1 MKILKM
7 IIISV
12 VVLAAIV
19 LGVAYYSSGKID
31 AYVKTAI
38 EQYGSE
44 SLGTKV
50 SVGEVNISLRQTTAT
65 ITNLEIANP
74 PGFNDP
80 AAFKAGLIQIT
91 LNSKESKLDSVV
103 IDRILLNS
111 PMVYYIKTKQTD
123 NLSALQDNVARSDK
137 GHQSSDQAG
146 DPKGKKDKDRQQP
159 RILIKKFDIEGAN
172 LSYRDTRIVSTT
184 VNLKLDD
191 IHITDIDTGKNGAGT
206 QEAVSKIV
214 NAIVPAVKQAAIKS
228 VAAINPT
235 NQNQKGKY
243 LLNSKRIS
251 KPFLFSCVV
260 NWFSINCYLV
270 KSRYIDKAVK
280 NTPTSPV

>member
-1 MKILKM
+1 MKILK
-7 IIISV
+7 IVAISI
-12 VVLAAIV
+12 VVLLAIA
-19 LGVAYYSSGKID
+19 LGIAYYSSGKID

-38 EQYGSE
+38 EKYGSE

-74 PGFNDP
+74 PGFDDP
-80 AAFKAGLIQIT
+80 IAFKAGLIEIT

-111 PMVYYIKTKQTD
+111 PMVFYIKTKQTD
-123 NLSALQDNVARSDK
+123 NLSSLQDQAARSSNNSQSADKTGGSKDK
-137 GHQSSDQAG
+137 G
-146 DPKGKKDKDRQQP
+146 REQP
-159 RILIKKFDIEGAN
+159 RILIKKFDIERAN

-191 IHITDIDTGKNGAGT
+191 IHIVDIDTGKNGAGT

-228 VAAINPT
+228 VAAYLDVATDTLRNVSDSAQQLGKEAVT
-235 NQNQKGKY
+235 NIKKFFQKQ
-243 LLNSKRIS
+243 
-251 KPFLFSCVV
+251 
-260 NWFSINCYLV
+260 
-270 KSRYIDKAVK
+270 
-280 NTPTSPV
+280 

>member
-1 MKILKM
+1 MKILK
-7 IIISV
+7 IVAISI
-12 VVLAAIV
+12 VVLLAIA
-19 LGVAYYSSGKID
+19 LGIAYYSSGKID

-38 EQYGSE
+38 EKYGSE

-50 SVGEVNISLRQTTAT
+50 SVGEVNISLLQTTAT

-74 PGFNDP
+74 PGFDDP
-80 AAFKAGLIQIT
+80 IAFKAGLIEIT

-111 PMVYYIKTKQTD
+111 PMVFYIKTKQTD
-123 NLSALQDNVARSDK
+123 NLSRLQDQATRSTKDS
-137 GHQSSDQAG
+137 QSSDKPG
-146 DPKGKKDKDRQQP
+146 GSKDKGREQP
-159 RILIKKFDIEGAN
+159 RILIKKFDIEKAN

-191 IHITDIDTGKNGAGT
+191 IHIVDIDTGKNGAGT

-228 VAAINPT
+228 VAAYLDVATDTLRNVSESAQQLGKEAVT
-235 NQNQKGKY
+235 NIKKFFQKQ
-243 LLNSKRIS
+243 
-251 KPFLFSCVV
+251 
-260 NWFSINCYLV
+260 
-270 KSRYIDKAVK
+270 
-280 NTPTSPV
+280 

>member
-1 MKILKM
+1 MKILK
-7 IIISV
+7 IVAISI
-12 VVLAAIV
+12 VVLLAIA
-19 LGVAYYSSGKID
+19 LGIAYYSSGKID

-38 EQYGSE
+38 EKYGSD

-74 PGFNDP
+74 PGFDDP
-80 AAFKAGLIQIT
+80 IAFKAGLIEIT

-111 PMVYYIKTKQTD
+111 PMVFYIKTKQTD
-123 NLSALQDNVARSDK
+123 NLSSLQDQAARSSNNSQSADKTGGSKDK
-137 GHQSSDQAG
+137 G
-146 DPKGKKDKDRQQP
+146 REQP
-159 RILIKKFDIEGAN
+159 RILIKKFDIERAN

-191 IHITDIDTGKNGAGT
+191 IHIVDIDTGKNGAGT

-228 VAAINPT
+228 VAAYLDVATDTLRNVSDSAQQLGKEAVT
-235 NQNQKGKY
+235 NIKKFFQKQ
-243 LLNSKRIS
+243 
-251 KPFLFSCVV
+251 
-260 NWFSINCYLV
+260 
-270 KSRYIDKAVK
+270 
-280 NTPTSPV
+280 

>member
-1 MKILKM
+1 MKILK
-7 IIISV
+7 IVAISI
-12 VVLAAIV
+12 VVLAAIA
-19 LGVAYYSSGKID
+19 LGIAYYSSGKID

-38 EQYGSE
+38 EKYGSE

-74 PGFNDP
+74 PGFDDP
-80 AAFKAGLIQIT
+80 IAFKAGLIEIT

-111 PMVYYIKTKQTD
+111 PMVFYIKTKQTD
-123 NLSALQDNVARSDK
+123 NLSSLQDQAARSSNNS
-137 GHQSSDQAG
+137 QSSDKTG
-146 DPKGKKDKDRQQP
+146 GSKDKGREQP
-159 RILIKKFDIEGAN
+159 RILIKKFDIERAN

-191 IHITDIDTGKNGAGT
+191 IHIVDIDTGKNGAGT

-214 NAIVPAVKQAAIKS
+214 NAIVPAIKQAAIKS
-228 VAAINPT
+228 VAAYLDVATDTLRNVSDSAQQLGKDAVSNIKKFF
-235 NQNQKGKY
+235 QKQ
-243 LLNSKRIS
+243 
-251 KPFLFSCVV
+251 
-260 NWFSINCYLV
+260 
-270 KSRYIDKAVK
+270 
-280 NTPTSPV
+280 

>member
-1 MKILKM
+1 MKILK
-7 IIISV
+7 IVAISI
-12 VVLAAIV
+12 VVLAAIA
-19 LGVAYYSSGKID
+19 LGIAYYSSGKID

-38 EQYGSE
+38 EKYGSD

-74 PGFNDP
+74 PGFDDP
-80 AAFKAGLIQIT
+80 IAFKAGLIEIT

-111 PMVYYIKTKQTD
+111 PMVFYIKTKQTD
-123 NLSALQDNVARSDK
+123 NLSSLQDQAARSSNNS
-137 GHQSSDQAG
+137 QSSDKTG
-146 DPKGKKDKDRQQP
+146 GSKDKGREQP
-159 RILIKKFDIEGAN
+159 RILIKKFDIERAN

-191 IHITDIDTGKNGAGT
+191 IHIVDIDTGKNGAGT

-214 NAIVPAVKQAAIKS
+214 NAIIPAVKQAVIKS
-228 VAAINPT
+228 VTAYLDVATDTLRNVSDSAQQLGKEAVT
-235 NQNQKGKY
+235 NIKKFFQKQ
-243 LLNSKRIS
+243 
-251 KPFLFSCVV
+251 
-260 NWFSINCYLV
+260 
-270 KSRYIDKAVK
+270 
-280 NTPTSPV
+280 

>member
-1 MKILKM
+1 MKILK
-7 IIISV
+7 IVAISI
-12 VVLAAIV
+12 VVLLAIA
-19 LGVAYYSSGKID
+19 LGIAYYSSGKID

-38 EQYGSE
+38 EKYGSE

-50 SVGEVNISLRQTTAT
+50 SVGEVNISLLQTTAT

-74 PGFNDP
+74 PGFDDP
-80 AAFKAGLIQIT
+80 IAFKAGLIEIT

-111 PMVYYIKTKQTD
+111 PMVFYIKTKQTD
-123 NLSALQDNVARSDK
+123 NLSRLQDQATRSTKDS
-137 GHQSSDQAG
+137 QSSDKPG
-146 DPKGKKDKDRQQP
+146 GSKDKGREQP
-159 RILIKKFDIEGAN
+159 RILIKKFDIEKAN

-191 IHITDIDTGKNGAGT
+191 IHIVDIDTGKNGAGT

-228 VAAINPT
+228 VAAYLDVATDTLRNASDSAQQLGKDAVSNIKKFF
-235 NQNQKGKY
+235 QKQ
-243 LLNSKRIS
+243 
-251 KPFLFSCVV
+251 
-260 NWFSINCYLV
+260 
-270 KSRYIDKAVK
+270 
-280 NTPTSPV
+280 

>member
-1 MKILKM
+1 MKILK
-7 IIISV
+7 IVAISI
-12 VVLAAIV
+12 VVLPAIA
-19 LGVAYYSSGKID
+19 LGIAYYSSGKID

-38 EQYGSE
+38 EKYGSE

-74 PGFNDP
+74 PGFDDP
-80 AAFKAGLIQIT
+80 IAFKAGLIEIT

-111 PMVYYIKTKQTD
+111 PMVFYIKTKQTD
-123 NLSALQDNVARSDK
+123 NLSSLQDQAARSSNNSQSADKTGGSKDK
-137 GHQSSDQAG
+137 G
-146 DPKGKKDKDRQQP
+146 REQP
-159 RILIKKFDIEGAN
+159 RILIKKFDIERAN

-191 IHITDIDTGKNGAGT
+191 IHIVDIDTGKNGAGT

-228 VAAINPT
+228 VAAYLDVATDTLRNVSDSAQQLGKDAVSNIKKFF
-235 NQNQKGKY
+235 QKQ
-243 LLNSKRIS
+243 
-251 KPFLFSCVV
+251 
-260 NWFSINCYLV
+260 
-270 KSRYIDKAVK
+270 
-280 NTPTSPV
+280 

>member
-1 MKILKM
+1 MKILK
-7 IIISV
+7 IVAISI
-12 VVLAAIV
+12 VVLAAIA
-19 LGVAYYSSGKID
+19 LGIAYYSSGKID

-38 EQYGSE
+38 EKYGSD

-74 PGFNDP
+74 PGFDDP
-80 AAFKAGLIQIT
+80 IAFKAGLIEIT

-123 NLSALQDNVARSDK
+123 NLSTLQEQAARSTKDN
-137 GHQSSDQAG
+137 QSSDKTG
-146 DPKGKKDKDRQQP
+146 GPKDKDLEQP

-228 VAAINPT
+228 VAAYLDVATDTLRNVSDSAQQLGKDAVSNIKKFF
-235 NQNQKGKY
+235 QKQ
-243 LLNSKRIS
+243 
-251 KPFLFSCVV
+251 
-260 NWFSINCYLV
+260 
-270 KSRYIDKAVK
+270 
-280 NTPTSPV
+280 

>member
-1 MKILKM
+1 MKILK
-7 IIISV
+7 IVAISI
-12 VVLAAIV
+12 VVLLAIA
-19 LGVAYYSSGKID
+19 LGIAYYSSGKID

-38 EQYGSE
+38 EKYGSE

-50 SVGEVNISLRQTTAT
+50 SVGEVNISLLQTTAT

-74 PGFNDP
+74 PGFDDP
-80 AAFKAGLIQIT
+80 IAFKAGLIEIT

-111 PMVYYIKTKQTD
+111 PMVFYIKTKQTD
-123 NLSALQDNVARSDK
+123 NLSRLQDQATRSTKDS
-137 GHQSSDQAG
+137 QSSDKPG
-146 DPKGKKDKDRQQP
+146 GSKDKGREQP
-159 RILIKKFDIEGAN
+159 RILIKKFDIERAN

-191 IHITDIDTGKNGAGT
+191 IHIVDIDTGKNGAGT

-228 VAAINPT
+228 VAAYLDVATDTLRNVSESAQQLGKEAVT
-235 NQNQKGKY
+235 NIKKFFQKQ
-243 LLNSKRIS
+243 
-251 KPFLFSCVV
+251 
-260 NWFSINCYLV
+260 
-270 KSRYIDKAVK
+270 
-280 NTPTSPV
+280 

>member
-137 GHQSSDQAG
+137 EHQSSDQAG

-184 VNLKLDD
+184 
-191 IHITDIDTGKNGAGT
+191 
-206 QEAVSKIV
+206 
-214 NAIVPAVKQAAIKS
+214 
-228 VAAINPT
+228 
-235 NQNQKGKY
+235 
-243 LLNSKRIS
+243 
-251 KPFLFSCVV
+251 
-260 NWFSINCYLV
+260 
-270 KSRYIDKAVK
+270 
-280 NTPTSPV
+280 

>member
-1 MKILKM
+1 MKILK
-7 IIISV
+7 IVAISI
-12 VVLAAIV
+12 VVLAAIA
-19 LGVAYYSSGKID
+19 LGIAYFTSGKID

-38 EQYGSE
+38 EKYGSE

-65 ITNLEIANP
+65 IKNLEIANP
-74 PGFNDP
+74 PGFDDP
-80 AAFKAGLIQIT
+80 IAFKAGLIEIA

-123 NLSALQDNVARSDK
+123 NLSTLQEQAARSTKDN
-137 GHQSSDQAG
+137 QSSDKTG
-146 DPKGKKDKDRQQP
+146 GPKDKDLEQP

-228 VAAINPT
+228 VAAYLDVATDTLRNVSDSAQQLGKDAVSNIKKFF
-235 NQNQKGKY
+235 QKQ
-243 LLNSKRIS
+243 
-251 KPFLFSCVV
+251 
-260 NWFSINCYLV
+260 
-270 KSRYIDKAVK
+270 
-280 NTPTSPV
+280 

>member
-1 MKILKM
+1 MKILR
-7 IIISV
+7 IVAISI
-12 VVLAAIV
+12 VVLLAIA
-19 LGVAYYSSGKID
+19 LGIAYYSSGKID

-38 EQYGSE
+38 EKYGSE

-74 PGFNDP
+74 PGFDDP
-80 AAFKAGLIQIT
+80 IAFKAGLIEIT

-111 PMVYYIKTKQTD
+111 PMVFYIKTKQTD
-123 NLSALQDNVARSDK
+123 NLSSLQDQAARSTN
-137 GHQSSDQAG
+137 HSQSSDKTG
-146 DPKGKKDKDRQQP
+146 GSKDKGREQP
-159 RILIKKFDIEGAN
+159 RILIKKFDIERAN

-191 IHITDIDTGKNGAGT
+191 IHIVDIDTGKNGAGT

-214 NAIVPAVKQAAIKS
+214 NAKS
-228 VAAINPT
+228 AP
-235 NQNQKGKY
+235 
-243 LLNSKRIS
+243 KRMS
-251 KPFLFSCVV
+251 
-260 NWFSINCYLV
+260 
-270 KSRYIDKAVK
+270 AH
-280 NTPTSPV
+280 

>member
-1 MKILKM
+1 MKILK
-7 IIISV
+7 IVAISI
-12 VVLAAIV
+12 VVLLAIA
-19 LGVAYYSSGKID
+19 LGIAYYSSGKID

-38 EQYGSE
+38 EKYGSE

-50 SVGEVNISLRQTTAT
+50 SVGEVNISLLQTTAT

-74 PGFNDP
+74 PGFDDP
-80 AAFKAGLIQIT
+80 IAFKAGLIEIT

-111 PMVYYIKTKQTD
+111 PMVFYIKTKQTD
-123 NLSALQDNVARSDK
+123 NLSRLQDQATRSTKDS
-137 GHQSSDQAG
+137 QSSDKPG
-146 DPKGKKDKDRQQP
+146 GSKDKGREQP
-159 RILIKKFDIEGAN
+159 RILIKKFDIEKAN

-191 IHITDIDTGKNGAGT
+191 IHIVDIDTGKNGAGT

-228 VAAINPT
+228 VAAYLDVATDTLRNVSDSAQQLGKEAVT
-235 NQNQKGKY
+235 NIKKFFQKQ
-243 LLNSKRIS
+243 
-251 KPFLFSCVV
+251 
-260 NWFSINCYLV
+260 
-270 KSRYIDKAVK
+270 
-280 NTPTSPV
+280 

>member
-7 IIISV
+7 ITISI
-12 VVLAAIV
+12 VVLAAIA
-19 LGVAYYSSGKID
+19 LGIAYYSSGKID

-38 EQYGSE
+38 EKYGSE

-50 SVGEVNISLRQTTAT
+50 SAGEVNISLRKTTAT
-65 ITNLEIANP
+65 IKNLEIANP
-74 PGFNDP
+74 PGFDDP
-80 AAFKAGLIQIT
+80 IAFKAGLIEIT

-123 NLSALQDNVARSDK
+123 NLSTLQEQAARSTKDN
-137 GHQSSDQAG
+137 QSSDKTG
-146 DPKGKKDKDRQQP
+146 GPKDKDLEQP

-206 QEAVSKIV
+206 QDAVSKIV

-228 VAAINPT
+228 VAAYLDVATDTLRNVSDSAQQLGKDAVSNIKKFF
-235 NQNQKGKY
+235 QKQ
-243 LLNSKRIS
+243 
-251 KPFLFSCVV
+251 
-260 NWFSINCYLV
+260 
-270 KSRYIDKAVK
+270 
-280 NTPTSPV
+280 